1 MLFANISTIT
11 VTECARRTHAS
22 HAALIA
28 CDGCLKYRTYKL
40 EAAHLCFERFFSACA
55 FVNALRHTP
64 TLNGC
69 LYTRC
74 HHLALYWSRHY
85 LHNLELKWGKNSSF
99 TLDEEKQAFKNL
111 TCNRLFSWGC
121 SYSTTVSRFRIT
133 ARLKYART
141 GFFQTMTA
149 KSTQISLSH
158 LSECVR
164 QRLLHL
170 PQTHAHYYFV
180 T

>member
-1 MLFANISTIT
+1 MTAARNIVHI
-11 VTECARRTHAS
+11 
-22 HAALIA
+22 
-28 CDGCLKYRTYKL
+28 KL

-55 FVNALRHTP
+55 FVNALQHTP

-85 LHNLELKWGKNSSF
+85 LHNLELKGDNNSSF

-111 TCNRLFSWGC
+111 KKRHVSQSCCNRVFSWGC
-121 SYSTTVSRFRIT
+121 SYSTTDSRFRIT

-141 GFFQTMTA
+141 GFFQSMTA
-149 KSTQISLSH
+149 KGTQISL
-158 LSECVR
+158 
-164 QRLLHL
+164 
-170 PQTHAHYYFV
+170 
-180 T
+180 